1 MSKYIGKLTSKETN
15 IKSII
20 TIITRLLNSKPHSE
34 QDSISNKNHPFYPI
48 LNNIKPSTD
57 VTPQVVSHTH
67 PFTHIP
73 YYPYPITQ
81 KFLYKTTKKGGENIY
96 LGMVSSWK
104 RIRSKEARSI
114 NRLDHGKDRR

>member
-48 LNNIKPSTD
+48 RNNIKPSTD
-57 VTPQVVSHTH
+57 VTPQVSIPHTPIYPHTVLSLSHNTK
-67 PFTHIP
+67 IP
-73 YYPYPITQ
+73 IQNDEERRRKY
-81 KFLYKTTKKGGENIY
+81 Y
-96 LGMVSSWK
+96 LGMISSWK
-104 RIRSKEARSI
+104 KIGSERHGPSI
-114 NRLDHGKDRR
+114 D